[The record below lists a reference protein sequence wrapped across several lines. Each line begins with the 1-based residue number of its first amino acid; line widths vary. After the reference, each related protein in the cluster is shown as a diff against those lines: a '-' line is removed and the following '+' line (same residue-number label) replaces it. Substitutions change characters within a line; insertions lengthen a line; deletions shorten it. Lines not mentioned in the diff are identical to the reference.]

1 METCPHCKQKFTDT
15 RALNIHITIAHVA
28 YKIADIEKQVATL
41 ENRCQGLEKSILEVI
56 KAMHKN
62 FLALAGEI
70 QAEAQASY
78 KRDQDLLDRL
88 NVISQDQTKQAS
100 DLLEI
105 TGGIQSALLGMVD
118 AFQAEVIAGLQS
130 KELKKRD
137 SEQNIKLAA
146 RVKK

>member
-28 YKIADIEKQVATL
+28 YKIADIEKQLATL

-78 KRDQDLLDRL
+78 KRDQDLLSRL

-105 TGGIQSALLGMVD
+105 TGGLQDILAALV
-118 AFQAEVIAGLQS
+118 ATKQ
-130 KELKKRD
+130 LKKPD
-137 SEQNIKLAA
+137 SEQKIKLEA
-146 RVKK
+146 RIKK